1 MPIFNTSNLTA
12 IQENTQQLMLSRV
25 FSNINILMNISTVI
39 GILFFGIIGGFI
51 TIDKLLIITGSF
63 IMCLS
68 FFIWQMYKRFLI

>member
-39 GILFFGIIGGFI
+39 GILF
-51 TIDKLLIITGSF
+51 LV
-63 IMCLS
+63 
-68 FFIWQMYKRFLI
+68 